1 MKRNVI
7 IIALVTA
14 AAVGCRPKNS
24 ATDTTT
30 TQTTVTQDTAGF
42 AQYQQWKAQH
52 ELASPNQYNPNGTL
66 NQSSNN
72 AAYGSTVPQ
81 RTSTV
86 PQHRRTTVYS
96 STSSS
101 SHAATAYRKRGW
113 SHGAKDAVIGGVGG
127 AVIGVIADKKNRG
140 VGGVIGGVVGAAAGY
155 GIGHHK
161 DKKQGRY

>member
-1 MKRNVI
+1 MKHKVI
-7 IIALVTA
+7 LIALVTA
-14 AAVGCRPKNS
+14 AAVSCHPKNS
-24 ATDTTT
+24 ATETT
-30 TQTTVTQDTAGF
+30 TQTTVTQDTAGLSQF
-42 AQYQQWKAQH
+42 QQWKAQH
-52 ELASPNQYNPNGTL
+52 ELASPNQYNPQGTL

-72 AAYGSTVPQ
+72 AAYG
-81 RTSTV
+81 TSTV

-101 SHAATAYRKRGW
+101 SHTATGYRKKGW

>member
-1 MKRNVI
+1 MKSKVI
-7 IIALVTA
+7 LIALVTA

-24 ATDTTT
+24 ATT
-30 TQTTVTQDTAGF
+30 TQTTVTQDTTGF

-52 ELASPNQYNPNGTL
+52 ELASPNQYNPNSL
-66 NQSSNN
+66 NQTSNN
-72 AAYGSTVPQ
+72 AAYG
-81 RTSTV
+81 TSTV

-101 SHAATAYRKRGW
+101 SHTARATKKKGW

-140 VGGVIGGVVGAAAGY
+140 AGGVIGGVVGAAAGY

-161 DKKQGRY
+161 DKKERRY